1 MLFLIFQIG
10 SDRYAIECTQVVE
23 ILPLLNW
30 KCVPRAPAG
39 IAGIIDYHGVPVPLI
54 DLVELASGRP
64 SRKWMSTRIIVV
76 NYDANYGVN
85 YRQDPSGPV
94 QLLGLVA
101 EQATEVMR
109 RAEGEFADSGLKI
122 AESPYL
128 GYVSTGP
135 SGTIQRVE
143 IKHLLSD
150 SVRNQL
156 FSGELESA

>member
-76 NYDANYGVN
+76 NYDADYGVN

-109 RAEGEFADSGLKI
+109 RAE
-122 AESPYL
+122 
-128 GYVSTGP
+128 
-135 SGTIQRVE
+135 
-143 IKHLLSD
+143 
-150 SVRNQL
+150 
-156 FSGELESA
+156 